1 LYSGLARQSRPR
13 ESTFGQTLS
22 LGGERT
28 VDDSLVFTVQTSSS
42 ARYWRAVA
50 FDTFNGRQW
59 VNSLDSETDFN
70 ADTLLPTPNW
80 LLRQPISQTINLLA
94 PTGNVIF
101 APPDLRQVSVP
112 VEVLG
117 QLAPI
122 EALGAI
128 VQDPNQ
134 GPPPGMDITFAR
146 ARSELASGDS
156 YSLVSQYADV
166 TRRALEGA
174 STNYSDAI
182 LEKYLQLPENFSQR
196 VAQTA
201 ITVTAELET
210 PYTKAKAIE
219 TYLRTIPYNDA
230 IPAPP
235 PEIDPIEY
243 FLYDIGEG
251 YCDYYATAMVLMLR
265 SLGVPS
271 RAVSGYA
278 EGAYDEESG
287 LYFVT
292 DRDAHTWVEVF
303 FPDLGWI
310 EFEPTSGESPLERPE
325 GADGSAL
332 NQPQG
337 VPTDTS
343 GLSNP
348 SIDPFMENMQDPIMD
363 DMVSGM
369 GQTSDMTRRWWLWA
383 LLTPLLLILGI
394 LGLRRT
400 QVFGPIAFTPELPP
414 ILFERL
420 QQWAG
425 RLGLRPRASE
435 TPYEQA
441 YFFGRAL
448 PEGQPFI
455 NEITEGYVR
464 YRFGQPEADNGDA
477 PLSTKLASPPL
488 VSAWQ
493 QLHPVLWRA
502 WGRKALGIVLR
513 RRNGNFSSVREPGV

>member
-1 LYSGLARQSRPR
+1 
-13 ESTFGQTLS
+13 

-28 VDDSLVFTVQTSSS
+28 VDDSLVFTVQTSTS

-59 VNSLDSETDFN
+59 VNTLESESDFN

-80 LLRQPISQTINLLA
+80 LLRKPISQTINLLA

-117 QLAPI
+117 QLAPV
-122 EALGAI
+122 EALGA
-128 VQDPNQ
+128 VVLDPNQ
-134 GPPPGMDITFAR
+134 GPPPGLEITFAR
-146 ARSELASGDS
+146 ARRELAGGDS
-156 YSLVSQYADV
+156 YTIVSQYADV
-166 TRRALEGA
+166 TRRALDGA
-174 STNYSDAI
+174 STNYSEAI
-182 LEKYLQLPENFSQR
+182 LDKYLQLPENFSQR

-201 ITVTAELET
+201 LTVTVGVET
-210 PYTKAKAIE
+210 PYAKAKAIE
-219 TYLRTIPYNDA
+219 TYLRAIPYNDA

-243 FLYDIGEG
+243 FLYDIQEG

-310 EFEPTSGESPLERPE
+310 EFEPTSGESPLDRPE
-325 GADGSAL
+325 GTDGGAS
-332 NQPQG
+332 NQPVG

-348 SIDPFMENMQDPIMD
+348 SIDPFMENMQDPLMD
-363 DMVSGM
+363 EMLSGM
-369 GQTSDMTRRWWLWA
+369 GQTSDARRRWWLWA
-383 LLTPLLLILGI
+383 LLTPLLLVLGI

-400 QVFGPIAFTPELPP
+400 QLFGPTAFTPELPP

-420 QQWAG
+420 QRWAEC
-425 RLGLRPRASE
+425 LGLRPRASE

-441 YFFGRAL
+441 SSFGRAL

-455 NEITEGYVR
+455 KEITDGYVY
-464 YRFGQPEADNGDA
+464 YRFSQASTRNGNT
-477 PLSTKLASPPL
+477 PHSTRPANSPL
-488 VSAWQ
+488 VNAWQ
-493 QLHPVLWRA
+493 QLQPVLWRA
-502 WGRKALGIVLR
+502 WGHKVLGIVLR
-513 RRNGNFSSVREPGV
+513 RNNGGFSQARER